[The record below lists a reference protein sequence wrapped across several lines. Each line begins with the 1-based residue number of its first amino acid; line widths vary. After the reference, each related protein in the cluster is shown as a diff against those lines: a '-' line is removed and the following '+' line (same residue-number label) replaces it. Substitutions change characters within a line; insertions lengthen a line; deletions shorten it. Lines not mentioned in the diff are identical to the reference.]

1 VQGAPA
7 EVLNDSITI
16 EPRHP
21 NLARCAYIKDVYEA

>member
-1 VQGAPA
+1 
-7 EVLNDSITI
+7 VLNDSITI